1 MPFVRLRFVDN
12 WSFFQVFCS
21 ARYGTHSI
29 PTNWPRLEIA
39 SHLRHKQSS
48 GYPEEISKENERVLD
63 RRTSTAIVLTRINL
77 SAARVSS
84 LPASRALNLARDRA
98 NAQLTVSPFDV
109 HPHGS
114 GFQLTIS
121 IGRFSFRVSCTHQP
135 ENGTTTKATPI
146 SMIHHPRLGV
156 DFPIF
161 PDEYDASRYVCRILF
176 RSIYYSSILCSF
188 ACPILSCAY
197 ACTRPVISSRQG
209 ESYFT
214 RSRRF
219 LANLLTSPTFSLAN
233 IPARRPVFMVA
244 EENYSAFLRS
254 CFLRLRETLDFL
266 ERTSFPRQF
275 AADVHKGRDKTRR

>member
-1 MPFVRLRFVDN
+1 M
-12 WSFFQVFCS
+12 
-21 ARYGTHSI
+21 
-29 PTNWPRLEIA
+29 
-39 SHLRHKQSS
+39 
-48 GYPEEISKENERVLD
+48 
-63 RRTSTAIVLTRINL
+63 LTRINL
-77 SAARVSS
+77 SAAQVSS

-146 SMIHHPRLGV
+146 SMIHHPRLGL

-188 ACPILSCAY
+188 TCPILLCAY
-197 ACTRPVISSRQG
+197 VCTRLVTISSRDSG
-209 ESYFT
+209 RVSHILLD
-214 RSRRF
+214 RDASSRTF
-219 LANLLTSPTFSLAN
+219 LPHRHFRWQIYRHGGQYL
-233 IPARRPVFMVA
+233 
-244 EENYSAFLRS
+244 
-254 CFLRLRETLDFL
+254 
-266 ERTSFPRQF
+266 
-275 AADVHKGRDKTRR
+275 